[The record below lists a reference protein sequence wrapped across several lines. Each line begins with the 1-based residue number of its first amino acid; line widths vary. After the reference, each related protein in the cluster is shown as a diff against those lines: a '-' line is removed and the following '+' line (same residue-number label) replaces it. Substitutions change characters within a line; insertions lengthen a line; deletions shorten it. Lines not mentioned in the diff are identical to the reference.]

1 MIEQVPMSSLVV
13 LVGFLSG
20 FLLALGYFMQ
30 LRYAVDNLIR
40 RGFSPSLVFGALLKI
55 CGTLAVF
62 VLLMWW
68 SSLAAISG
76 LVGFSLA
83 RGWFTALQDPSS

>member
-40 RGFSPSLVFGALLKI
+40 RGFSPSLVFGALLRI
-55 CGTLAVF
+55 LRHTCRVRLTHVVEFTCRDFWIGRLFA
-62 VLLMWW
+62 
-68 SSLAAISG
+68 SPR
-76 LVGFSLA
+76 LVHCIT
-83 RGWFTALQDPSS
+83 RPE